1 MNETAKTAET
11 AKERRVK
18 VVVMR
23 KLKTSGGETL
33 SPAEEPVMMS
43 RADAEHF
50 ININP
55 PAVKLVL

>member
-1 MNETAKTAET
+1 MTEEKTT
-11 AKERRVK
+11 ERRVK

-33 SPAEEPVMMS
+33 SPAEEPVLMS

-50 ININP
+50 INITP